1 MIENNMTN
9 KANIKILFMLGSMHF
24 INDTLQSLISASYPL
39 LKEELGLDFGEI
51 GMITLFYMLFASI
64 LQPIFG
70 LIFDKRASSRS
81 LMFGMAVTCIGV
93 ILLAT
98 LNTLHGIL
106 LAVSMFG
113 IGSSVFH
120 PEASRFTHLAS
131 NGQRSLAQSFFQV
144 GGNLGGSM
152 GPLLIALIISTN
164 GRMNILYSLSLV
176 AIAFVIISHLRKW
189 LVSIP
194 ESIRTSG
201 SEKKCRNPLPR
212 AKTISTI
219 AVLLV
224 LIFSK
229 YVYMESLRSY
239 YTFYLID
246 NFGLSISS
254 SQIAL
259 FLFLL
264 STGIG
269 ILVGGII
276 GDRVGRKTI
285 IWVSILGTAPFALL
299 MPYADLT
306 FTLVLSFCSG
316 LMLSSAFSAIVVYAQ
331 ELLPNRLGLVSGLFF
346 GIAFGISGIASA
358 VLGHYIDIYGLN
370 TIYQFCSFMPLL
382 GVVALLLP
390 NLGNNKQLI

>member
-201 SEKKCRNPLPR
+201 SAKKCSNPLSR

-370 TIYQFCSFMPLL
+370 AIYQFCSFMPLL